1 MPITIVTG
9 GTGSGK
15 SSYLYDTMLKNLA
28 GNKASNAVLIVPE
41 QFSYTAE
48 KTLSKRLGGLGI
60 NNVEVATFSKLLN
73 SIVPQK
79 RSLLES
85 GKTMLVQKAAKSV
98 SNTNVF
104 RLSASHTGFISSL
117 SDLFSEFS
125 RYGILPGDFEDLPQ
139 DNPHTAKKLESL
151 NEIYKIYTDSL
162 PDEFGDKDDAYTIFA
177 DIVENSDVFENT
189 YFYIDDYNDF
199 MPMHYT
205 AISAL
210 AKKSL
215 GVFVTLCYDENSSG
229 TLFLPVEKT
238 KKKLISLAEKSSV
251 PYSLVNLT
259 GKCDYINAADI
270 RFLIENWEEKPKYIK
285 KSENISIF
293 NSLDIFSEVE
303 HTASQIISL
312 VRDMGYRFRDIG
324 ILCGDMEQYLHIM
337 TSVFADFDIP
347 FFTDEK
353 LSVSM
358 HPVAKT
364 VLSLFDI
371 IRDNWSYS
379 AVFDYLRTGYIY
391 FETEDGITA
400 ISQEDID
407 LLENYVLLHGIKGK
421 KAWFSEWTKTDETV
435 FDSVIET
442 RKKEDTD
449 LEKLNG
455 LRTKIITPFVT
466 FLENKS
472 RTAAGIA
479 EGVYNFMCD
488 INLFDGILKE
498 CEIFDND
505 GKRNESEQ
513 FKQVWNF
520 VIETLDQLVAVSGG
534 GAISREDF
542 ADRFSCGIS
551 ECTIS
556 TIPSGLDRVSLG
568 TVSRNSPSRVKA
580 LFVMGALD
588 GQFPKI
594 SAEGNILS
602 DFDRACLSSVLN
614 EREKELSPDST
625 GRVLLE
631 NFKFYRAFTAAT
643 DKLFISFP
651 SLDSE
656 GNPTNQAHF
665 ISELSEMFDIEI
677 RENIISKPTADELL
691 ASAKHGFY
699 YMLLNLSEFYKK
711 KPEKIWQTVRDW
723 YAENPEYS
731 EKLNIVK
738 SAAEY
743 KKNQPAL
750 SRRKAE
756 MLYGKNK
763 KYSITALEK
772 FEKCPFSYYLER
784 GLCLTEQKEYKIEKS
799 HIGSLL
805 HMAIYEFC
813 HMVEDG
819 ANSILEIHSKWK
831 NLSEGDAKTL
841 IQAVMDKIS
850 EQVLK
855 NADDDEKNRIA
866 YLLSRCRQTLE
877 ASINTIRK
885 SLASGEYVAVCYEK
899 DFETVIDWKGD
910 SITLIGVIDRIDIME
925 SIAENKLNIRIV
937 DYKSGNKTF
946 SVEAICDKVDMQLVL
961 YALAAEDLAKKG
973 GLNSQNTLTPSVN
986 AILYSKLADA
996 ENTEI
1001 SSSQIDE
1008 FKSDSGKSG
1017 KMDGLFILDEVS
1029 GGENTSLSKE
1039 TLYSMDPEI
1048 EENLKSEFLNIS
1060 FKKDGSVTK
1069 RSKVATR
1076 HNFDILAKY
1085 IKKSAV
1091 DADKAIKSGNIDI
1104 KPYKS
1109 GKGTPCDYCGFKEIC
1124 LFDEKPDGYR
1134 TQTKVEDIYAFME
1147 KEVD

>member
-1 MPITIVTG
+1 MPIEIVLG

-15 SSYLYDTMLKNLA
+15 SSYLYDKMLKNLA
-28 GNKASNAVLIVPE
+28 ENKNSSAILIVPE

-48 KTLSKRLGGLGI
+48 KTLSERLGGLGI
-60 NNVEVATFSKLLN
+60 NNIEVATFSKLLKRV
-73 SIVPQK
+73 VPQK
-79 RSLLES
+79 KSLLES

-98 SNTNVF
+98 SDSNIF
-104 RLSASHTGFISSL
+104 RLSASHSGFISSL

-125 RYGILPGDFEDLPQ
+125 RYGITPDDFENLPTE
-139 DNPHTAKKLESL
+139 NPHTAKKLASL
-151 NEIYKIYTDSL
+151 NEIYRIYTGSL
-162 PDEFGDKDDAYTIFA
+162 PDDFGDKDDNYAVFA
-177 DIVENSDVFENT
+177 DIVENSNVFENT

-205 AISAL
+205 AITAL
-210 AKKSL
+210 LKKSL

-229 TLFLPVEKT
+229 NLFSPVKKT
-238 KKKLISLAEKSSV
+238 KLRLLGLAEKLSV
-251 PYSLVNLT
+251 SCSLANLT
-259 GKCDYINAADI
+259 GNCDYIYADDI
-270 RFLIENWEEKPKYIK
+270 RFLIENWEEKPTYTR

-312 VRDMGYRFRDIG
+312 VRDKGYRFRDIG

-371 IRDNWSYS
+371 ISDNWSYS

-391 FETEDGITA
+391 FKTEDGITA

-407 LLENYVLLHGIKGK
+407 LLENYVLMHGIKGK

-435 FDSVIET
+435 FDSVIDT
-442 RKKEDTD
+442 RKKEEID
-449 LEKLNG
+449 LEKLNE
-455 LRTKIITPFVT
+455 LRNLVITPFAN

-472 RTAAGIA
+472 RTALGIA
-479 EGVYNFMCD
+479 EAVYNFMCD

-498 CEIFDND
+498 CEIFDNE

-534 GAISREDF
+534 GSISREDF
-542 ADRFSCGIS
+542 ADRFSCGLS
-551 ECTIS
+551 ECKIS

-588 GQFPKI
+588 GQFPKTA
-594 SAEGNILS
+594 AEGNILS
-602 DFDRACLSSVLN
+602 DFDRAYIASALN

-625 GRVLLE
+625 SRVLLE

-643 DKLFISFP
+643 DNLFISFP
-651 SLDSE
+651 SIDSE
-656 GNPTNQAHF
+656 GNPVNQAHF
-665 ISELSEMFDIEI
+665 ISELTEMFDIEI
-677 RENIISKPTADELL
+677 KENIISEPTADELL

-699 YMLLNLSEFYKK
+699 YMLLKVSQIYRE
-711 KPEKIWQTVRDW
+711 KPEKIWQTVYNW
-723 YAENPEYS
+723 YAKNPAYS
-731 EKLNIVK
+731 SKLDLLNT
-738 SAAEY
+738 AAEY
-743 KKNQPAL
+743 KRIQPTL
-750 SRRKAE
+750 SRKKAE

-831 NLSEGDAKTL
+831 NLSEENAKKY
-841 IQAVMDKIS
+841 INSVMDKIS
-850 EQVLK
+850 EKVLK
-855 NADDDEKNRIA
+855 NADDDNKNRIT

-877 ASINTIRK
+877 TSITTIRK

-899 DFETVIDWKGD
+899 DFETVIDWRGN
-910 SITLIGVIDRIDIME
+910 SITLIGIIDRIDIME

-973 GLNSQNTLTPSVN
+973 NLNAQSTLTPTVN
-986 AILYSKLADA
+986 AILYSKVSDA

-1001 SSSQIDE
+1001 SSLEIDAI
-1008 FKSDSGKSG
+1008 KSKAGKTS

-1029 GGENTSLSKE
+1029 DEKGTSLSKE
-1039 TLYSMDPEI
+1039 MLYSMDPEI

-1060 FKKDGSVTK
+1060 FKKDGTATK
-1069 RSKVATR
+1069 RSKIATR
-1076 HNFDILAKY
+1076 HDFDILARY

-1091 DADKAIKSGNIDI
+1091 DADIAIKSGNIDI

-1109 GKGTPCDYCGFKEIC
+1109 GNSTPCDYCGFKEIC
-1124 LFDEKPDGYR
+1124 LFDEKYDDYR
-1134 TQTKVEDIYAFME
+1134 TQTKTEDVYAFME